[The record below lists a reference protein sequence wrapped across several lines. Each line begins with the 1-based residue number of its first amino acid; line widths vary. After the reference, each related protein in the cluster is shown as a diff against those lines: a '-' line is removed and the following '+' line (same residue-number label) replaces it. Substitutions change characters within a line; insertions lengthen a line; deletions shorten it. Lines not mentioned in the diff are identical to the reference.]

1 MKKSHARSSLIPDG
15 RMARPVVF
23 RIKSIKKD
31 VTLERSELFD
41 LNGVEITFPTPN
53 NVALFASIANKEK
66 QQAKNI
72 YSSLIT
78 KNIKIKK
85 DITIKNEDIK
95 RLYNYLEH
103 IQTSIIAIY
112 TAVESFAN
120 IAIPQDYIYTFKNNK
135 GITES
140 YDKTAIERWLKT
152 SEKITE
158 LLPKILNSSSPKQLP
173 TWSLFKELETIRND
187 IIHQKTEITQKK
199 NTTGGLEIN
208 RDINSKFIGKL
219 LKPNIFEI
227 IESGFD
233 LIKFFCEKD
242 IFHSFFPLGFS
253 SAQMKPIEIQNF
265 GDQFQ
270 LYRSAED
277 KKTKIEE

>member
-1 MKKSHARSSLIPDG
+1 
-15 RMARPVVF
+15 MARPIVF
-23 RIKSIKKD
+23 HVKSIKAN
-31 VTLERSELFD
+31 VTLQRSEIFD
-41 LNGVEITFPTPN
+41 IDDVEIAFPTPN
-53 NVALFASIANKEK
+53 NVALFANIANREK

-78 KNIKIKK
+78 KSIKSKK
-85 DITIKNEDIK
+85 DIEIKNEDIK

-112 TAVESFAN
+112 TAIESFAN
-120 IAIPQDYIYTFKNNK
+120 IAIPNDYTHSFKNNK

-152 SEKITE
+152 SEKLTE
-158 LLPKILNSSSPKQLP
+158 LLPNILNSSSPKELP
-173 TWSLFKELETIRND
+173 NWSLFKELENIRNE
-187 IIHQKTEITQKK
+187 IIHQKTEKPLK
-199 NTTGGLEIN
+199 SDKSDKLEFS

-227 IESGFD
+227 IESGFE

-242 IFHSFFPLGFS
+242 ISHSFFPLGFS
-253 SAQMKPIEIQNF
+253 FAQLKPIEIDDF
-265 GDQFQ
+265 GDQFS

-277 KKTKIEE
+277 KKEKTTK